1 MPPPAPG
8 PGGGRPGAGPGGPGG
23 AGARAARLHRHVE
36 APDSR
41 AAAGGRGAP
50 PQGPSRLRGKRVGW
64 AWPGSPQLLAHERKE
79 GAGLTPSP
87 PAPVDAQHYIEHIE
101 SLAQQRKNQV
111 IRLTEENK
119 AFGRKLKQAP
129 QRPKLGEEFGADG
142 TDLPPRTRAMFEDNR
157 MMKDRVKK
165 YKDKVA
171 QNERTITLQ
180 QQQVL
185 KLQDKWTQPREVGLP
200 RAPGKGSFS

>member
-1 MPPPAPG
+1 M
-8 PGGGRPGAGPGGPGG
+8 
-23 AGARAARLHRHVE
+23 
-36 APDSR
+36 
-41 AAAGGRGAP
+41 
-50 PQGPSRLRGKRVGW
+50 
-64 AWPGSPQLLAHERKE
+64 
-79 GAGLTPSP
+79 
-87 PAPVDAQHYIEHIE
+87 
-101 SLAQQRKNQV
+101 
-111 IRLTEENK
+111 
-119 AFGRKLKQAP
+119 
-129 QRPKLGEEFGADG
+129 GEELGADG

-165 YKDKVA
+165 CKDKVA

>member
-1 MPPPAPG
+1 M
-8 PGGGRPGAGPGGPGG
+8 
-23 AGARAARLHRHVE
+23 
-36 APDSR
+36 
-41 AAAGGRGAP
+41 
-50 PQGPSRLRGKRVGW
+50 
-64 AWPGSPQLLAHERKE
+64 
-79 GAGLTPSP
+79 
-87 PAPVDAQHYIEHIE
+87 
-101 SLAQQRKNQV
+101 

-157 MMKDRVKK
+157 RMKDRVKK

-171 QNERTITLQ
+171 QTERTITLQ

-200 RAPGKGSFS
+200 RAPGKGSFSGPGKKNTPGPMAPPSFPQDGALSSSRCSGSVGPPPTAHSRFRGASSSTPPAAYARPTRSRICTSVPFSSAENSGAAPAG

>member
-1 MPPPAPG
+1 M
-8 PGGGRPGAGPGGPGG
+8 
-23 AGARAARLHRHVE
+23 
-36 APDSR
+36 
-41 AAAGGRGAP
+41 
-50 PQGPSRLRGKRVGW
+50 
-64 AWPGSPQLLAHERKE
+64 
-79 GAGLTPSP
+79 
-87 PAPVDAQHYIEHIE
+87 
-101 SLAQQRKNQV
+101 
-111 IRLTEENK
+111 
-119 AFGRKLKQAP
+119 
-129 QRPKLGEEFGADG
+129 GEELGADG